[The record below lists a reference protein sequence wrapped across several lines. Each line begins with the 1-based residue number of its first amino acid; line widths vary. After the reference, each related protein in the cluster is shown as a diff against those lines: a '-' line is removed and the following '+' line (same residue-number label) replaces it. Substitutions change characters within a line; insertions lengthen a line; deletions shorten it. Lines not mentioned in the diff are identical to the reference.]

1 MALYSAQPAK
11 QRFAWDP
18 WATLRRLGAERADP
32 KQDGA
37 GAQRRGWG
45 GGEAVTHPTVGE
57 SREAYLASVTL
68 QSRGHTQQ

>member
-1 MALYSAQPAK
+1 MWLECHLKVTPSQPAQ

-18 WATLRRLGAERADP
+18 WATLRRLGAERAEA

-45 GGEAVTHPTVGE
+45 GGEAVTHPALGGRGE
-57 SREAYLASVTL
+57 PTWAA
-68 QSRGHTQQ
+68 